1 MSYDFPIL
9 INGEM
14 RKTKDILEVKSP
26 YDGHYVGKTYR
37 ANQEELEQATS
48 ASVTGFQKSKS
59 MALYERAEKLEQVV
73 GGILQNREE
82 FAKIICEESGK
93 PIKFSRLEVDRAINT
108 FSDAVEECKRIRG
121 EQMPLD
127 FEPGSKGRWAII
139 KRFPIGP
146 ILGICPF
153 NFPLNL
159 VCHKVAPAL
168 ASGNSIVLKPASQTP
183 FSALRL
189 AQEVQ
194 KAGFPEGI
202 LNVLPMDSKKAHIL
216 VKDERFKMLTF
227 TGSPEVGWDLKTKA
241 GHKAVTLELG
251 GNAAVIIHSDADLE
265 YAAARCVLGAYYYS
279 GQNCISVQRI
289 YLHDSIYDAFL
300 SIFSEKVRALKSG
313 DPADETTDIGPMIH
327 HSEIE
332 RISKWIE
339 EAVKDGATILTGGTY
354 EGTIFSPTVITDVNP
369 KSRISCREVFA
380 PLVAISK
387 YKDFKQALEEV
398 NNSDYGLQAG
408 VLTKDVNLIFEA
420 YEQLEVGGVI
430 AGDVPTYRVDQ
441 MPYGG
446 VKKSG
451 IGREGVRFAIEE
463 MTERKLLVMN
473 L

>member
-1 MSYDFPIL
+1 
-9 INGEM
+9 
-14 RKTKDILEVKSP
+14 
-26 YDGHYVGKTYR
+26 
-37 ANQEELEQATS
+37 
-48 ASVTGFQKSKS
+48 
-59 MALYERAEKLEQVV
+59 
-73 GGILQNREE
+73 
-82 FAKIICEESGK
+82 
-93 PIKFSRLEVDRAINT
+93 
-108 FSDAVEECKRIRG
+108 
-121 EQMPLD
+121 
-127 FEPGSKGRWAII
+127 
-139 KRFPIGP
+139 
-146 ILGICPF
+146 
-153 NFPLNL
+153 
-159 VCHKVAPAL
+159 
-168 ASGNSIVLKPASQTP
+168 
-183 FSALRL
+183 
-189 AQEVQ
+189 
-194 KAGFPEGI
+194 
-202 LNVLPMDSKKAHIL
+202 MDSKKAHIL

-289 YLHDSIYDAFL
+289 YLHDSIYNAFL